1 MPKCPQTYNPHA
13 GFKLMQYFATAEEKD
28 FENIFPTMIAEED
41 FSGLQS
47 LIAQMRE
54 SAKKFDIKLGC
65 PVICADKQCGCRS

>member
-1 MPKCPQTYNPHA
+1 
-13 GFKLMQYFATAEEKD
+13 MQYFATAEEKD

-65 PVICADKQCGCRS
+65 PVICAEKQCGCRS